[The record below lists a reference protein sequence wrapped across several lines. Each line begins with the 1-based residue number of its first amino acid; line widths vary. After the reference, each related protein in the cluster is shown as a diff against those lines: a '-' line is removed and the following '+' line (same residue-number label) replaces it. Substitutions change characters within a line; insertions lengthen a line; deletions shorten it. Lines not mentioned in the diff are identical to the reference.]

1 MTHCFKTSSFLSS
14 PPVASHRDETPS
26 LVVVQQRVSRCMV
39 WPLPSLCIIIII
51 VVMNQQTHPMD
62 IVVVVQ
68 KGMKERQRDTTP
80 KTVFE
85 RQVDGRKVLEEEGSG
100 LATGRVRNKET
111 LWRDLKKN
119 NIIHNSQV
127 FLQI

>member
-39 WPLPSLCIIIII
+39 WPLPSLCIIII